1 MWIATPPYP
10 GAALLKL
17 PRARRS
23 ALQSRGSEPILLSV
37 KREYVAFLGAASR
50 SRNPP
55 LLPYGERQIASCD
68 RGFPQAEEET
78 KRVCR
83 PRPGR
88 GFFATCGFDL
98 SIRRS
103 VTLCSPPSSS
113 LEPSLPMKR
122 TFQPKVRRRKRKH
135 GFRHRMST
143 RAGRSILKARRTK
156 GRKRIAA

>member
-55 LLPYGERQIASCD
+55 LLPHGKRQIANCD
-68 RGFPQAEEET
+68 KGFPQAEVDT

-83 PRPGR
+83 PRPGT
-88 GFFATCGFDL
+88 GFFRDMRL
-98 SIRRS
+98 
-103 VTLCSPPSSS
+103 
-113 LEPSLPMKR
+113 
-122 TFQPKVRRRKRKH
+122 
-135 GFRHRMST
+135 
-143 RAGRSILKARRTK
+143 
-156 GRKRIAA
+156 